1 MRIIGRVLAFAS
13 VTLLAAFVAGCVTSR
28 PKGSTMASDYLA
40 FIAEHP
46 GADLSGEE
54 EKAAIRRFEDYL
66 AHFSEASVRQNT
78 RKTYAANAFLN
89 DTLKTVRGSAAIE
102 EYFLKTLANTESM
115 RVEFTDVARS
125 GNDYYF
131 RWIMDIKFR
140 QFNKGRVVRT
150 VGLTHVRFNK
160 DGQVILH
167 QDYWDSAQGFFEYVP
182 VIGGGIRFIK
192 SKI

>member
-1 MRIIGRVLAFAS
+1 M
-13 VTLLAAFVAGCVTSR
+13 AAE
-28 PKGSTMASDYLA
+28 YLA
-40 FIAEHP
+40 FIAEPP
-46 GADLSGEE
+46 GADLSGAE
-54 EKAAIRRFEDYL
+54 EKAAIKRFEDYL
-66 AHFSEASVRQNT
+66 AHFSEASIRQNT
-78 RKTYAANAFLN
+78 RRTYAPNAFLN

-125 GNDYYF
+125 GNEYYF

-140 QFNKGRVVRT
+140 HFAKGQVVRT
-150 VGLTHVRFNK
+150 IGMTHVRFN
-160 DGQVILH
+160 DEGQVILH

>member
-1 MRIIGRVLAFAS
+1 
-13 VTLLAAFVAGCVTSR
+13 
-28 PKGSTMASDYLA
+28 MATEYLA

-46 GADLSGEE
+46 GANLSGAE
-54 EKAAIRRFEDYL
+54 EKAAIKRFEDYL
-66 AHFSEASVRQNT
+66 AHFSEVSIRQNT
-78 RKTYAANAFLN
+78 RKTYAPNAFLN

-125 GNDYYF
+125 GNEYYF

-140 QFNKGRVVRT
+140 QFAKGQVVRT
-150 VGLTHVRFNK
+150 IGMTHVRFNE